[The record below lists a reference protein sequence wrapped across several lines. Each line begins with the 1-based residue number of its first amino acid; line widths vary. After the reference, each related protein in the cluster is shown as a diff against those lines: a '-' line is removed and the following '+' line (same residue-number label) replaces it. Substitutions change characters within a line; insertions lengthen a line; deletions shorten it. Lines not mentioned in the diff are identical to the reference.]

1 MATIEELRLLLA
13 KLKSA
18 KAPSPELDGE
28 IAKALHLF
36 PSNERTPPPWTAS
49 VDEALNLFH
58 QLLPARPMQ
67 IVNAGDDGYVCTV
80 ELYGTM
86 PATPPYAVHFSNT
99 AAMAVLAGLI
109 ETLIAVEIDYWS

>member
-1 MATIEELRLLLA
+1 
-13 KLKSA
+13 
-18 KAPSPELDGE
+18 
-28 IAKALHLF
+28 
-36 PSNERTPPPWTAS
+36 
-49 VDEALNLFH
+49 
-58 QLLPARPMQ
+58 MQ